1 LEPKLVRY
9 PFAVYF
15 SRRISRSLHA
25 VVKVLP
31 VAALLPAAMAATITG
46 TVMNRST
53 NQPAAGDP
61 VALVSPA
68 QGMQEVT
75 ETTTNAQGEFSL
87 NAPEGGQYLLR
98 VVHDMANYYQAA
110 PDGSH
115 PVTIDVYNAAA
126 HVAGVST
133 ELVVLRAQTDPGGS
147 TLNIT
152 EDLVVNNASK
162 PPMTQYSKA
171 PFDVYLPD
179 GAVVDGTAAKGPN
192 GMPTAEDLQPQS
204 EKGLYSVMFPIKPG
218 ETQIEIA
225 YHFPYSGSK
234 KLAIKMAGSA
244 GMFAVSVP
252 KEMTFTGSG
261 KFTPTN
267 GEANASTYLMN
278 DLQPGQV
285 VEVAFNGSGQFPPSQ
300 GSDASGQSGQE
311 QAAAGG
317 QAADDAPGRGL
328 GVPLDPNGTH
338 EPLST
343 KYKWWILGT
352 VGLLL
357 VAAAGVLLRKPAVAP
372 MTPVAAA
379 EVGSL
384 PVGAPKGWARAEVAT
399 SLPAAGASPGGR
411 AQILAALKEELF
423 TLETDRLQERIDEAN
438 YLQAKAALELVLRR
452 ALQRDSAAG
461 GASAASTSA

>member
-1 LEPKLVRY
+1 MP
-9 PFAVYF
+9 
-15 SRRISRSLHA
+15 I
-25 VVKVLP
+25 
-31 VAALLPAAMAATITG
+31 AAILPAAMAATITG
-46 TVMNRST
+46 TVVNRT
-53 NQPAAGDP
+53 TQQPAAGDP
-61 VALVSPA
+61 VSLVSPA
-68 QGMQEVT
+68 QGMQEVA

-87 NAPEGGQYLLR
+87 NAPAGGQYLLR
-98 VVHDMANYYQAA
+98 VVHDMASYYTAV
-110 PDGSH
+110 PDGSQ

-126 HVAGVST
+126 HVTGVST

-192 GMPTAEDLQPQS
+192 GMPTSEDLQPQS

-234 KLAIKMAGSA
+234 KLAIKMAGAA

-261 KFTPTN
+261 RFTPTN
-267 GEANASTYLMN
+267 GEPNASTYLMN
-278 DLQPGQV
+278 NLQPGQV

-300 GSDASGQSGQE
+300 GNDASGQSGQD
-311 QAAAGG
+311 QASAGG
-317 QAADDAPGRGL
+317 QADDAPGRGL

-343 KYKWWILGT
+343 KYKWWILGI

-357 VAAAGVLLRKPAVAP
+357 VAAAGVLLRKPTVAP

-379 EVGSL
+379 EAGSL
-384 PVGAPKGWARAEVAT
+384 PVGTSEVLARAGAAT
-399 SLPAAGASPGGR
+399 SLPTTGGFAGGR

-423 TLETDRLQERIDEAN
+423 TLETDRLQERIDEAS
-438 YLQAKAALELVLRR
+438 YLQTKAALELVLRR
-452 ALQRDSAAG
+452 ALQRDGAHG